1 VRRARTRR
9 RRTTPHDPSPP
20 PPPGLAEFEVRFP
33 PELAPRLVWVY
44 QWHNWRRIHGSRLL
58 CSERMRA
65 PGVISLSLTTYNPY
79 ITSLVVNTTDGWT
92 TARGAFT
99 FYGSKVRRISEQLMC
114 HASSSRSRLARRA
127 VQAPLVD
134 RSRAPR
140 RTGAAA
146 RLRAR
151 GASRHATTFETIDR
165 RAFVRPRPPVGDG

>member
-1 VRRARTRR
+1 M
-9 RRTTPHDPSPP
+9 
-20 PPPGLAEFEVRFP
+20 RFP

-99 FYGSKVRRISEQLMC
+99 FYGIKVRTNLGTADVPRVLVAI
-114 HASSSRSRLARRA
+114 APRTARRA
-127 VQAPLVD
+127 SAAR
-134 RSRAPR
+134 RSFSSAAAYRGG
-140 RTGAAA
+140 GAAA
-146 RLRAR
+146 RAGRLAT
-151 GASRHATTFETIDR
+151 RHHL
-165 RAFVRPRPPVGDG
+165 